1 MSSNDNPSTL
11 KSYVDSA
18 AGALQSGIASMT
30 GNTSDKA
37 KAEQTRAHAS
47 AEHSASESAVKVGPL
62 TLGSSGAA
70 AKDSPDRSRGAWD
83 QTVGSGKETLGNLVG
98 SEGLKREGREQ
109 NLQGQGQEA
118 KGQLAD
124 FGQGVGD
131 RVAGTV
137 GGAAAALV
145 GDRNEQTRWQE
156 RHDEGKTRQRGAELD
171 MDKAAS

>member
-18 AGALQSGIASMT
+18 AGAVQSGIASLT

-37 KAEQTRAHAS
+37 QAEQTRAHAS
-47 AEHSASESAVKVGPL
+47 AEHAASESAVKVGPL
-62 TLGSSGAA
+62 TLGSSG
-70 AKDSPDRSRGAWD
+70 DRSRGAWD
-83 QTVGSGKETLGNLVG
+83 QTVGSGKETVGNLVG

-131 RVAGTV
+131 RVAGTM
-137 GGAAAALV
+137 GGAVAALV
-145 GDRNEQTRWQE
+145 GDRDEQRRWQE
-156 RHDEGKTRQRGAELD
+156 RHDEGKTRQRGAEVD